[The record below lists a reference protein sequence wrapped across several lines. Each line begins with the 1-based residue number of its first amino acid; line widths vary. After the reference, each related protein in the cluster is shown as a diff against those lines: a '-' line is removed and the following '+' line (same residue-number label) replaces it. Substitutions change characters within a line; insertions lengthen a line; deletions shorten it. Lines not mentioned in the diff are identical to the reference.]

1 MFLIRINVT
10 SFFKIRYKLSLSLE
24 LQIETE
30 KTRDPIFAPAIDD
43 FFDNYGYRI
52 VLALRRIT
60 HEVDAYSRKLVNE
73 HNITGPQLL
82 CLYFIANHSPAT
94 LSQISRQ
101 LSLSASTVNGI
112 VDRLTVKL
120 LVARHR
126 PEEDRRKV
134 MLTLTAKGRDVVAN
148 APKLLHRS
156 LAEKI
161 RQLPDIKQAAIAL
174 SLEEIV
180 TLMDSGD
187 LNGQ

>member
-1 MFLIRINVT
+1 MKKEVISEQPAEF
-10 SFFKIRYKLSLSLE
+10 S
-24 LQIETE
+24 
-30 KTRDPIFAPAIDD
+30 PAIDD

-60 HEVDAYSRKLVNE
+60 HEVDAYSRKLVSE
-73 HNITGPQLL
+73 HDVTGPQLL
-82 CLYFIANHSPAT
+82 CLYYIANHCPAT

-112 VDRLTVKL
+112 IDRLTTKG
-120 LVARHR
+120 LVLRKR
-126 PEEDRRKV
+126 PAQDRRKV
-134 MLTLTAKGRDVVAN
+134 FLSLTARGRQVVSN

-161 RQLPDIKQAAIAL
+161 RQLPDIQQAAIAL

-180 TLMDSGD
+180 ALMDSD
-187 LNGQ
+187 TMRTR

>member
-1 MFLIRINVT
+1 M
-10 SFFKIRYKLSLSLE
+10 
-24 LQIETE
+24 IEE
-30 KTRDPIFAPAIDD
+30 QAKNIQLNPVIDD
-43 FFDNYGYRI
+43 FFDTYGYRI

-60 HEVDAYSRKLVNE
+60 HEVDAYSRRLVDE

-82 CLYFIANHSPAT
+82 CLYYTANHSPAT

-112 VDRLTVKL
+112 IDRLTAKG
-120 LVARHR
+120 LVARKR
-126 PEEDRRKV
+126 PAEDRRKV
-134 MLTLTAKGRDVVAN
+134 MLNLTPKGREVVSN

-161 RQLPDIKQAAIAL
+161 QKLPDLKQAAIAI

-180 TLMDSGD
+180 GLMDTD
-187 LNGQ
+187 ALNNC

>member
-1 MFLIRINVT
+1 MDIESKKTPGTEFL
-10 SFFKIRYKLSLSLE
+10 
-24 LQIETE
+24 
-30 KTRDPIFAPAIDD
+30 PAIDD

-60 HEVDAYSRKLVNE
+60 HEVDAYSRKLVAE

-82 CLYFIANHSPAT
+82 CLYYIANHSPAT

-112 VDRLTVKL
+112 IDRLTAKS
-120 LVARHR
+120 LVTRKR
-126 PEEDRRKV
+126 PSEDRRKV
-134 MLTLTAKGRDVVAN
+134 LLTLTAKGRQVVTN

-161 RQLPDIKQAAIAL
+161 RQLPDIQQAAIAL

-180 TLMDSGD
+180 GLMDSD
-187 LNGQ
+187 TTHSR